1 MKTKGGMIMSNAKKI
16 AVIFCFLFVAVLAV
30 MVFRER
36 KEIIPNIYE
45 ETPYDCVEIN
55 FTEVSEISESGISYD
70 TLEEI
75 KEAPED
81 VFSLRIND
89 AVINNPDSISQFKN
103 LKRLDISNCE
113 INDFSFLK
121 KLRKLKS
128 LNISYSSSDDFASI
142 QCLPNKEKLL
152 YMEIAYC
159 TNSDSVP
166 ITDINYLKDFTGLIY
181 LGLGGNDIRNL
192 DPVSNMKALETLY
205 LYDNFHIETLKP
217 LYSLHNLKTVIV
229 CPTYQFTE
237 EDIKQLGDPYISD
250 MIYYD

>member
-1 MKTKGGMIMSNAKKI
+1 MSNTKKI
-16 AVIFCFLFVAVLAV
+16 AVIFCFLFVAALAV
-30 MVFRER
+30 IIFRER
-36 KEIIPNIYE
+36 TEIVPNIYE
-45 ETPYDCVEIN
+45 EIPYGCVEIN
-55 FTEVSEISESGISYD
+55 FTGAPEFSESGISYD
-70 TLEEI
+70 TLEDIEQ
-75 KEAPED
+75 APKD
-81 VFSLRIND
+81 VFSLRID
-89 AVINNPDSISQFKN
+89 SVIINHGDSIERFRN
-103 LKRLDISNCE
+103 LQYLDISDCE

-121 KLRKLKS
+121 KLKKLKS
-128 LNISYSSSDDFASI
+128 LNIRYSSSDDFASI

-159 TNSDSVP
+159 INSDSVP

-192 DPVSNMKALETLY
+192 DPVSNIKALETLY

-217 LYSLHNLKTVIV
+217 LYSLRNLKTVIV